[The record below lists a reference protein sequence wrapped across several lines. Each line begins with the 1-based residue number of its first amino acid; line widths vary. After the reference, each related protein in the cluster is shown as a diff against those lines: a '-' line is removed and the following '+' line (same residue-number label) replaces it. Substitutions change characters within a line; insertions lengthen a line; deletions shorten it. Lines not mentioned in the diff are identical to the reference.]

1 MTVKYLQI
9 ESTSEM
15 PDISALNPFRAVV
28 IVEENVSLEWQIQIS
43 NWLVSSGCLYMM
55 AWGLN
60 CITWDDSVD
69 IANLEQFNHGEI
81 PDDKFVITTWHENEP
96 LKEVFWFSKHSA
108 IHPDVDIKNNLL
120 LHISKQNNEK
130 YLLDKYTKA

>member
-1 MTVKYLQI
+1 MTVKYLQL
-9 ESTSEM
+9 EPTSEV

-28 IVEENVSLEWQIQIS
+28 IVEENVSLEWQIKIS

-60 CITWDDSVD
+60 CVTWDDSVD
-69 IANLEQFNHGEI
+69 LANLEQFNHGDI
-81 PDDKFVITTWHENEP
+81 PDEKIVITTWHENEP
-96 LKEVFWFSKHSA
+96 LKQVFWFSKHSA
-108 IHPDVDIKNNLL
+108 FHPDVDIKNNLL

>member
-1 MTVKYLQI
+1 MTVKYLQL
-9 ESTSEM
+9 EPTSEV

-60 CITWDDSVD
+60 CVTWDDSVD
-69 IANLEQFNHGEI
+69 LANLEQFNHGDI
-81 PDDKFVITTWHENEP
+81 PDEKFVITTWHENEP
-96 LKEVFWFSKHSA
+96 LKEVFWFSKHNA
-108 IHPDVDIKNNLL
+108 LHPDVDIKNNLL
-120 LHISKQNNEK
+120 LHISKQNNGK

>member
-1 MTVKYLQI
+1 MTVKYLQL
-9 ESTSEM
+9 EPTSEV

-60 CITWDDSVD
+60 CVTWDDSVD
-69 IANLEQFNHGEI
+69 LANLEQFNHGDI
-81 PDDKFVITTWHENEP
+81 PDEKFVITTWHENEP
-96 LKEVFWFSKHSA
+96 LKEVFWFSKHNA
-108 IHPDVDIKNNLL
+108 LHPDVDIKNNLL

>member
-1 MTVKYLQI
+1 MTVKYLQL
-9 ESTSEM
+9 EPTSEV

-60 CITWDDSVD
+60 CVTWDDSVD
-69 IANLEQFNHGEI
+69 LANLEQFNHGDI
-81 PDDKFVITTWHENEP
+81 PDEKLVITTWHENEP

-108 IHPDVDIKNNLL
+108 FHPDVDIKNNLL